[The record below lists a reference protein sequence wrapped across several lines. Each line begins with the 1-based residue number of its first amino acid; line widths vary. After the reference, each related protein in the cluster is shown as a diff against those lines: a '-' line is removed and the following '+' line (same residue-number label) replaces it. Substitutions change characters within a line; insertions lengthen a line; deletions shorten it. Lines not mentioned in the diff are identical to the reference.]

1 MTKLDYKLS
10 PKDIEVLKSMVKD
23 RKPQVAIIELEK
35 SEMKANIVH
44 TYDYA
49 KAGAPIHDH
58 CDTHEIADGKSTFDC
73 LKEILCELSSRYH
86 NYPCVV
92 VMNHITTDKHSGSVR
107 DDIVAM
113 KWSPD
118 DCTDRTAKM
127 IYSSAWGAVKDVL
140 STAINVS
147 INNMLEFN
155 DWDDVSDKLAP
166 KK

>member
-44 TYDYA
+44 TYDYV
-49 KAGAPIHDH
+49 KAGAQKYDH
-58 CDTHEIADGKSTFDC
+58 CENHEISDGKSTYDC
-73 LKEILCELSSRYH
+73 LKEILCEASSRYH
-86 NYPCVV
+86 NQPCVV
-92 VMNHITTDKHSGSVR
+92 VMNHLTTDKHSGSAR
-107 DDIVAM
+107 DDIIAM

-140 STAINVS
+140 SSAINVS

-155 DWDDVSDKLAP
+155 DWDDVSDRLAP